1 MISALIL
8 LAQTPM
14 TIERDLALQGKD
26 PISLLEGRA
35 VAGFPSF
42 SATYGAFIYQFESQE
57 NLRKFKSNPERY
69 GLQIGGA
76 CGNMGPLS
84 GRGRG
89 QFYTVWNNRIWQFA
103 SPQCRD
109 TFLKNPQ
116 LFDDQPIAANK
127 IDKELVS
134 KGRQLLDKV
143 ATAHGGD
150 RAISNIHRLV
160 WTQTVEG
167 ARKEDGYTKTYGV
180 DLKLGT
186 MYGEAGEGWGYK
198 SVANSKHALQFSDK
212 FVMPLVESEKRYLHN
227 LVGKHVLLL
236 LRDRKQPGFYAQ
248 SLGMPSKTGELEVVI
263 NYRQD
268 RTTLVLDSKT
278 YRVIRAWTNSRLFG
292 KNLPVIIEYP
302 KWIRSSGVLVPS
314 TTIIRPYGGDKNLS
328 VTWNQPRI
336 NDPKDAGL
344 FTIPEQVKNAR

>member
-1 MISALIL
+1 MISALLL
-8 LAQTPM
+8 LAQAPM
-14 TIERDLALQGKD
+14 SIERDLALQGKD

-35 VAGFPSF
+35 VAGFPSI

-57 NLRKFKSNPERY
+57 NLRRFKSNPEKY

-89 QFYTVWNNRIWQFA
+89 QFYTVWNQRIWQFA

-116 LFDDQPIAANK
+116 LFDDQPIAPAKGTNEMA
-127 IDKELVS
+127 I
-134 KGRQLLDKV
+134 KGRQLLDK
-143 ATAHGGD
+143 AAAAHGGD
-150 RAISNIHRLV
+150 KVISKIGRLV
-160 WTQTVEG
+160 WAQTVEG
-167 ARKEDGYTKTYGV
+167 ARKEDGYTKTYGN

-198 SVANSKHALQFSDK
+198 SIANSKYALQFSDK
-212 FVMPLVESEKRYLHN
+212 FVMPLVESEKRFLYN

-236 LRDRKQPGFYAQ
+236 LRDRNRPGFSAL
-248 SLGMPSKTGELEVVI
+248 STGMPSKEGEVDVVI

-268 RTTLVLDSKT
+268 ATTLVLDSKT

-302 KWIRSSGVLVPS
+302 KWIRSDGVLVPS